1 MHAWLLK
8 ELERITPEE
17 RRILDGSDEIDR
29 ALYMDGAAD
38 TVSHQKLLDSG
49 RLIALRGHTRFV
61 HFPPHTHDFVEVV
74 YMCRGRT
81 THLVD
86 GREIV
91 LKQGELLFLSQ
102 NATQEILPAGAGDIA
117 VNFIVLPAFFDR
129 TLAMMGESQSP
140 LRNFIVDC
148 LRSRGGASGFLHFEV
163 ADVMEVQNLV
173 ENLIWSL
180 MHDEPNRRGVQ
191 QTTMGLLFLHLLNSA
206 DRIVASDSGEERAI
220 RVLKYVEERY
230 RDGSL
235 AELAGLMHYD
245 VCWLS
250 REIRRLTGKTYT
262 EHVQG
267 RRLAQAKFL
276 LESTGLSVSEI
287 AAAVGYENASY
298 FHRIFRMETGISP
311 KSYRALRSAAVRQ
324 REG

>member
-1 MHAWLLK
+1 MHARLME
-8 ELERITPEE
+8 ELERITLEE
-17 RRILDGSDEIDR
+17 RRILDGRAAIDR
-29 ALYMDGAAD
+29 ELYMEGTAD
-38 TVSHQKLLDSG
+38 TVSHQKLLASG

-61 HFPPHTHDFVEVV
+61 HFPPHTHDYIEVV

-81 THLVD
+81 THLID
-86 GREIV
+86 GRKIV
-91 LKQGELLFLSQ
+91 LNQGELLFLSQ
-102 NATQEILPAGAGDIA
+102 NARQEILPAGADDVA

-129 TLAMMGESQSP
+129 TLAMMGGEQGP
-140 LRNFIVDC
+140 LHSFVVDC
-148 LRSRGGASGFLHFEV
+148 LRRRGGGAGFLHFAV
-163 ADVMEVQNLV
+163 SDVVEVQNLV

-206 DRIVASDSGEERAI
+206 DRIAAAGGEEGRTI
-220 RVLKYVEERY
+220 RILQYVEERY

-235 AELAGLMHYD
+235 AELAALLHYD

-262 EHVQG
+262 EHVQD

-276 LESTGLSVSEI
+276 LINTGLAVSEI
-287 AAAVGYENASY
+287 AAMVGYENASY
-298 FHRIFRMETGISP
+298 FHRLFRGQTGVSP
-311 KSYRALRSAAVRQ
+311 KAYRTLHAAGGLQ
-324 REG
+324 GG